1 MRFEDALMVAGL
13 LPRNV
18 LPDGRWHRCPTVDKP
33 KKRNGA
39 FKLAPDGRVGWFR
52 NWAESSDLSTWRA
65 EGETRIA
72 PVDWERVRRQR
83 EQERRERAAAIHA
96 VRRFWHDQG
105 AMQGLHPYLADKLLT
120 AQGCAGVRQWG
131 AQLVVPVRLGDA
143 LVNVQLINSKGRKL
157 FWRGAPVKGGCYVME
172 RPNAAITAIC
182 EGFATG
188 LAVYQS
194 MRLAR
199 VVVAFDAGNLL
210 PVVQTIKPHGN
221 VVMVADNDHG
231 TQARRG
237 MNPGIDKATNAASL
251 IGAGVAAPV
260 GIEGT
265 DWADA
270 LKEWGDGAH
279 KRIERLIQGA
289 ARYVVST
296 A

>member
-1 MRFEDALMVAGL
+1 MRFEDALISAGL
-13 LPRNV
+13 LPRTV
-18 LPDGRWHRCPTVDKP
+18 LPDGKWRRCPTVDKP
-33 KKRNGA
+33 RKRNGA

-65 EGETRIA
+65 EGEARIA

-83 EQERRERAAAIHA
+83 EQERRERAQSIFA
-96 VRRFWHDQG
+96 VRRFWNEQ
-105 AMQGLHPYLADKLLT
+105 APMQGLHPYLAEKLLT
-120 AQGCAGVRQWG
+120 AQGCGCVRQWG
-131 AQLVVPVRLGDA
+131 AQLVVPVRMGDA
-143 LVNVQLINSKGRKL
+143 LVNVQLINGKGRKL
-157 FWRGAPVKGGCYVME
+157 FWKGAPVKGGCYVME
-172 RPNAAITAIC
+172 RRNAAITCIC

-210 PVVQTIKPHGN
+210 PVVQAIKPSGS
-221 VVMVADNDHG
+221 VVVVADNDHG

-237 MNPGIDKATNAASL
+237 FNPGLEKARNAADL
-251 IGAGVAAPV
+251 IGAGVAAPE

-270 LKEWGDGAH
+270 LREWGEGAH

-289 ARYVVST
+289 ARYVPST